1 MSSSRREPEAAP
13 APQAAIEKGQANGLS
28 GEARVKKIKEIIE
41 KKAMAAIKAALVELI
56 EIIKEQINEYTAEVR
71 ATSRWK
77 RAAYGSDYYDVMNDG
92 ADGEVEEISAEKW
105 EQSWGGMV
113 DGRERERMAR
123 ASSRGLHRRQ
133 LHVGMSALMT
143 CPPDVRG

>member
-113 DGRERERMAR
+113 DGRERERNR
-123 ASSRGLHRRQ
+123 GWRELRVGASIGDSY
-133 LHVGMSALMT
+133 MSG
-143 CPPDVRG
+143 CPR

>member
-1 MSSSRREPEAAP
+1 M
-13 APQAAIEKGQANGLS
+13 
-28 GEARVKKIKEIIE
+28 KKIKEIIE

-56 EIIKEQINEYTAEVR
+56 EISKEQINEYMAEVR

-92 ADGEVEEISAEKW
+92 VDGEVEEISAEKW

-113 DGRERERMAR
+113 DGREREDGESFETIGIAQKRTTAQGAAQRIAR
-123 ASSRGLHRRQ
+123 SRWTRRRPRRRRSRRSARGSSSRRRGLRSWKECRR
-133 LHVGMSALMT
+133 
-143 CPPDVRG
+143 